1 MTDLG
6 LSDEVVDQ
14 LRFVLK
20 NFSQVEEVVLYG
32 SRAKGTQ
39 RAGSDIDLT
48 LIGPDLTLEIRNE
61 IGRQLDDLSLPYN
74 MIDLSIC
81 EHIQN
86 PALLEHIGRVGI
98 WLYKKDRGSNG

>member
-39 RAGSDIDLT
+39 RAGFDT
-48 LIGPDLTLEIRNE
+48 
-61 IGRQLDDLSLPYN
+61 
-74 MIDLSIC
+74 
-81 EHIQN
+81 
-86 PALLEHIGRVGI
+86 
-98 WLYKKDRGSNG
+98 